1 VKTLYIHDL
10 GNGCCI
16 THDGYIQLGYM
27 CHSLEKH
34 KELNPTINWVVTYW
48 LPDVF
53 KDRYPRAT
61 MQSHQRI
68 SDGKLGCEKLKDK

>member
-34 KELNPTINWVVTYW
+34 MKLNPTINWVETYW
-48 LPDVF
+48 LPDIF
-53 KDRYPRAT
+53 GDRYPRAT
-61 MQSHQRI
+61 MQSHQRV